1 MNRRALP
8 LCLGALVWALVLVS
22 GDAVSAGQNQ
32 FTSRANVAAGQRLF
46 QRNCV
51 LCHGGNA
58 TGGRGP
64 DLTRGF
70 FRRGNSDEQLFDI
83 VQGGLAD
90 AGMPWLGLNDRNTW
104 QVISYLRSLNAA
116 GGGDVPGDAEAGRAL
131 FFDQANCSTCHMVNG
146 RGGRQGPD
154 LSWIGWA
161 HAPEYLRQ
169 ALLEPNTDVDPRWW
183 TGVLLTEDGRQIE
196 GYLVSDDQFAV
207 RVIDENDNLYAF
219 AKSELRGFE
228 RRKAT
233 TMPRA
238 DLSDD
243 ELDNIIAFLA
253 GLRGQESDR

>member
-8 LCLGALVWALVLVS
+8 LCLCAFVGALVLVS
-22 GDAVSAGQNQ
+22 GEAVSAGQNQ
-32 FTSRANVAAGQRLF
+32 FASRADVAEGQRLF

-104 QVISYLRSLNAA
+104 QVISYLRSLSAA

-146 RGGRQGPD
+146 SGGRQGPD

-169 ALLEPNTDVDPRWW
+169 AVLEPNTDVDPRWW

-196 GYLVSDDQFAV
+196 GYLVSDDQFSV
-207 RVIDENDNLYAF
+207 RVLDADDNLYAF

-228 RRKAT
+228 RKKAT
-233 TMPRA
+233 TMPPA

-243 ELDNIIAFLA
+243 ELDDIVAFLA